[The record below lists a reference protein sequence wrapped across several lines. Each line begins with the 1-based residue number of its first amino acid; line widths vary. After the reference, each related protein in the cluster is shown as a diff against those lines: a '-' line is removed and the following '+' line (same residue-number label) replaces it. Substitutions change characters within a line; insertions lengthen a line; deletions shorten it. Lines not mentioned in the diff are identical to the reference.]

1 MKFSKIVKIV
11 ILLIFYSKG
20 CNAQTCDVKKGQ
32 EEFTKKIIDI
42 KDYIEKEKSIDV
54 ISYINDLEKLTNIDS
69 ESDINFFGKM
79 NPTKNDLI
87 KWYNWYKNKK
97 EIICWDYTINKLFII
112 R

>member
-1 MKFSKIVKIV
+1 MKFSKIIPII
-11 ILLIFYSKG
+11 ILLIFYSKN

-42 KDYIEKEKSIDV
+42 RDYIEKEKSIDV

-87 KWYNWYKNKK
+87 KWDKWYENKK
-97 EIICWDYTINKLFII
+97 EMICWDYKTNKLFII